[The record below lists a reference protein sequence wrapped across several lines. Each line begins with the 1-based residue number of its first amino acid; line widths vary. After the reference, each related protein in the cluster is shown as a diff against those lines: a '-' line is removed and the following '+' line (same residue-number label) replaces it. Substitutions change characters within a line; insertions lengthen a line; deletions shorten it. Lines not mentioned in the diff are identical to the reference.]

1 MDDSDSGGLMST
13 EEEQSGESSGSTGHL
28 HMEKKISKLKMKLK
42 GFQQVVEERDTLRQD
57 VQNLEGQIEELIKEK
72 EQLNAEHAQELV
84 VLSTSFSEHLNQA
97 PVSQDSNDPSCS
109 KLKAEFEKEIQKL
122 RTTIEDKN
130 YHIGNLQKKLL
141 EAQLE
146 LENELDK
153 HEAEVESLRAR
164 LGNGE
169 LDFEKLVEERLDE
182 VRSQYETELEE
193 LRARIDKNE
202 ESTGAECS
210 DDSSSGESRRK
221 YVKENADLK
230 TKLQNRDSDVENL
243 LEEER
248 TKYRVEIMAV
258 KDRLTHQHQ
267 VEIDDIISQLEKSN
281 AEVEELKEKLRQ
293 EKLKEDTSNKGYN
306 TASSNSGVHNGEV
319 ENGGADREEGSMNV
333 KSVIVLSHDGQSDTA
348 GMEALRAEL
357 HAHYQQQIEQ
367 VAKRLSEEYQGELDE
382 SLSKMEEEWEQ
393 QLERQKNEN
402 EEKIASLQRQLKSQY
417 QNDLDQVTAD
427 MEDQIQALR
436 DSHAQEVAELLGKL
450 RELSEERRRS
460 VIQQDTTEQQVV
472 IIKEEYRSKVETL
485 EQELRIEKD
494 KVVEYQRQMDTV
506 EAQVQAFKAEK
517 QQELK
522 MIEEEMRRQC
532 KALVEK
538 KANELKE
545 RYQSELNEKLNKTE
559 QHWRKLYEEDIGK
572 TRSELEESNK
582 TLKDKYERQV
592 SDIMVQMDE
601 VQQRSREV
609 LMQEKMQFEAQQ
621 KEQFERQLS
630 EVKEA
635 LEPYKDKC
643 FELEK
648 ENQSLSE
655 KYERD
660 LSELKSKMN
669 EVEGR
674 YKEDKGIEEQYLTT
688 LKGELELYKNKLQE
702 LQEGKK
708 SLMENYEAQLA
719 NLKKKYD
726 EMEEG
731 EIKTL
736 HEEVN
741 VYIKKAASLEEEK
754 RALLEKYETEMND
767 LKTAIG
773 TLTGELETK
782 KAEAEN
788 LESEKNKLS
797 STILELTQGLE
808 SANSAYAEL
817 EQKKEGIDNKLI
829 KELRGKI
836 SDLEKDLEDSRHNC
850 FELQEAKRA
859 SDNKQSEEL
868 ESLRS
873 KLEEESNVNQGREK
887 QLLSLS
893 YEKERLEEDVK
904 KIQNEFDQLQTKHLD
919 LECASRKARDEH
931 ALEIFTLQTEW
942 SETRESLGKEK
953 QNLEERLQELE
964 QELKTSAE
972 SFERLE
978 EAKKISDEQHATDVE
993 GLMSELNIL
1002 RNLSAEVEQLR
1013 KLEKEKE
1020 NYELEVS
1027 KLKEEIDSLTVKI
1040 RELEAVNSSS
1050 SQEIAALQKEVEMV
1064 RGAHFEEERQRYEQE
1079 LATLR
1084 TLTEE
1089 QRITINELEDEG
1101 QNKFG
1106 VLLSQHEKEL
1116 ESLKEELEEQ
1126 IAKKREQLSKESSA
1140 KRQKLKDEYEGKLRV
1155 LYEELVAEK
1164 TRIKDLMK
1172 LNDDLSRKLSSSQ
1185 EESNVLTEEIERL
1198 KEIEEHLTGVEEKL
1212 TEENAAKLEQIVAEY
1227 EEKVR
1232 SLEEKIS
1239 NLEITEEENNKTDNE
1254 SEKERE
1260 QSLEEYREKVESL
1273 EVELTTIK
1281 QEASR
1286 LQEELKKV
1294 EEKSELDINKLVET
1308 YEEKLK
1314 TSDEEVRHLSARL
1327 DESEKERQ
1335 QSVQSMEGEKEALKQ
1350 QLDNATDEKEKL
1362 QTMVKNLD
1370 AAKQAVVHMYDEKI
1384 EVLVNELEEASERA
1398 SSAEEN
1404 LKGSGQKFAAQ
1415 VEKLENEVTELRDEN
1430 KRLVE
1435 DRDSSFHSLERT
1447 LNTEVE
1453 SKEALQQR
1461 VADLLEQL
1469 SSERVKLEGKLEEA
1483 YSDRQRLV
1491 DAFEEKKKVLQDEL
1505 VSMKNESA
1513 TIKQT
1518 LEETKEEVNNHAT
1531 KLQEL
1536 DSIVLE
1542 KNNTITA
1549 HEETIK
1555 EVSSELDVEKDKAS
1569 RLEKEMRALMQN
1581 QSSEYVHNL
1590 ERIRSELK
1598 QEYEETTEQLKK
1610 NYENIFAKME
1620 DEHRISREEIEAEVE
1635 SLKGMV
1641 ENLEQLNQL
1650 KDEEHEVQMTEQA
1663 SKHEAQLEV
1672 LETSFEKKKLD
1683 LEMKVD
1689 TTNKELDLIKTERH
1703 SLVEKHKVDLT
1714 QLETKLLKQSQ
1725 TQLKHAAQE
1734 VDEVKKEKE
1743 QLKEEYEKEIETL
1756 KDQLI
1761 FESAFQADLQ
1771 TQHDKELLSQKESLE
1786 SEHKKQIEHINQT
1799 LQEQIA
1805 QLETTRSENEN
1816 QIGELKFRLE
1826 ESQIEL
1832 GMLKETVTSQHE
1844 AELKILQAQ
1853 LQDKIQECENLKEQM
1868 SVEVVQLSSRVEELS
1883 AAENKPFQES
1893 DDTESIK
1900 LGYEVM
1906 LASLRVENTELND
1919 QVQSLKEEMRRTV
1932 NAHQQEMDFTK
1943 SELERQFRQRE
1954 DLINKKHS
1962 EEFSKLMEKLEDLV
1976 QEQNASKSRTE
1987 EHMQDIGTLRAEF
2000 DHKFQRLLR
2009 EKQDEMDEH
2018 RRSLEQ
2024 QYKSKLL
2031 ESEELIKKKDRE
2043 IKELQRDIKTLL
2055 DRIDACKGE
2064 ALSHQKGLNKATE
2077 ELSKVRRENS
2087 ELYRKLREHI
2097 EKSRGT
2103 SFGAG
2108 QKTIEQL
2115 QLENERLKRE
2125 NENLKNLMK
2134 RSPFVANGVG
2144 ESETFSEGSHVLQ
2157 LIKLME
2163 QLMKEKNTLELK
2175 LRQEILDLK
2184 TKFGVLGDTSR
2195 TSIHQT
2201 SVMSVSLSPEKH
2213 FSRDGLVEMLQ
2224 ELRENKVKQEEDI
2237 KSHAQETENMIS
2249 EIKRMMD
2256 SAEFTDR
2263 RLQEMLRSQLDHLEQ
2278 QRRVLVQR
2286 LWQLREKH
2294 KAVEEKLSRQLAGIS
2309 SPQNSSNSDSA
2320 RSKCYESIIEENLRR
2335 EKELLALKRQQVEDL
2350 NARITREK
2358 IALERHSKEKQILD
2372 KEMKEKDKL
2381 ESELSSQRRDLE
2393 RKWIGRLKEREIQ
2406 LKREKEILDETK
2418 RRDDVDNILLRD
2430 PSSRPTDRKAF
2441 GDSRQNLLF
2450 PLTSEASLQ
2459 QTLKRE
2465 RDKTVERAYA
2475 PESYGRSTNTAIND
2489 SATLKQHSDYS
2500 LRGGKPTSDRT
2511 VTSESR
2517 GLWRQKKSKR
2527 SSTKKKEQT
2536 GANRSEVHVPR
2547 LDLSSDSDVDLGM
2560 ANDSNSWDIDLDD
2573 DSDLELYSTQSIDGL
2588 ENLEEDWE
2596 RRLEEELKQISA
2608 TGALPPGNDFTDA
2621 QKRTFQQR
2629 HSGGGPH
2636 MEEFKKS
2643 TLTTLDKAPSSQ
2655 YVSSVDYDA
2664 SWLRKLSYEYTHPRA
2679 NHPRTSTA
2687 NGTGER
2693 SEPFNLA
2700 DISRI
2705 RSEIASLPDA
2715 PPRHVI
2721 RGQEI
2726 LKTRAQDNMARGSGT
2741 AQYIAETLFPLHRNP
2756 SKESG
2761 IDSPSSAR
2769 SEPVISGAAVASA
2782 RRRLLRNERVS
2793 GVYLLNV
2800 DEYVDRHMVRS
2811 SEEVA
2816 KIRDLSPSEKRFD
2829 L

>member
-1 MDDSDSGGLMST
+1 MRDEVQTL
-13 EEEQSGESSGSTGHL
+13 ES
-28 HMEKKISKLKMKLK
+28 
-42 GFQQVVEERDTLRQD
+42 
-57 VQNLEGQIEELIKEK
+57 QIEELIKEK

-97 PVSQDSNDPSCS
+97 PASQDSSDPSCS
-109 KLKAEFEKEIQKL
+109 KLKAEYEKEIQKL

-164 LGNGE
+164 SANGE

-202 ESTGAECS
+202 ESTGAEYS
-210 DDSSSGESRRK
+210 DDSGSGESRRK
-221 YVKENADLK
+221 HIEENVELK

-293 EKLKEDTSNKGYN
+293 EKVKESTSNEGHN
-306 TASSNSGVHNGEV
+306 SASLNSGVHNGEV
-319 ENGGADREEGSMNV
+319 ENGSADREEGSMNV

-402 EEKIASLQRQLKSQY
+402 EEKIATLQRQLKSQY

-436 DSHAQEVAELLGKL
+436 DSHSQEVAELLGKL

-472 IIKEEYRSKVETL
+472 IIKEECRSKIETL

-494 KVVEYQRQMDTV
+494 KVVDYQRQMDTV

-559 QHWRKLYEEDIGK
+559 HHWRKLYEEDIGK
-572 TRSELEESNK
+572 TRSELEESNR

-609 LMQEKMQFEAQQ
+609 LMQEKMQFEAEQ

-643 FELEK
+643 LELEK

-660 LSELKSKMN
+660 LTELKSKMN

-688 LKGELELYKNKLQE
+688 LKDELELYKNKLQE

-736 HEEVN
+736 QEEVN

-754 RALLEKYETEMND
+754 RALFEKYETEMND
-767 LKTAIG
+767 LKTTIG
-773 TLTGELETK
+773 TLTGELESR
-782 KAEAEN
+782 KADAEN

-797 STILELTQGLE
+797 STILELTHDLE
-808 SANSAYAEL
+808 SAKNAYAEL
-817 EQKKEGIDNKLI
+817 EQTKQGTDDRLI
-829 KELRGKI
+829 EELQGKI
-836 SDLEKDLEDSRHNC
+836 LDLEKDIENSRHSC

-859 SDNKQSEEL
+859 SDNKHGEEM

-873 KLEEESNVNQGREK
+873 KLEAEGNAAQSREE
-887 QLLSLS
+887 QLLSLTH
-893 YEKERLEEDVK
+893 EKEKLEEAVK
-904 KIQNEFDQLQTKHLD
+904 KMQNEFDQLQTKHLD

-942 SETRESLGKEK
+942 SESRESLNKEK
-953 QNLEERLQELE
+953 KSLEERLQQLE
-964 QELKTSAE
+964 QELKASGE

-978 EAKKISDEQHATDVE
+978 EAKKICDEQHATDVE

-1002 RNLSAEVEQLR
+1002 RNLNAEVEQLR

-1040 RELEAVNSSS
+1040 KELEAVNSSS
-1050 SQEIAALQKEVEMV
+1050 SQEIAALQKEVELV
-1064 RGAHFEEERQRYEQE
+1064 RGANFEEERQRYEEE
-1079 LATLR
+1079 LVTLR
-1084 TLTEE
+1084 TLAEE
-1089 QRITINELEDEG
+1089 QSVTIQELEDEG
-1101 QNKFG
+1101 HNKFG

-1164 TRIKDLMK
+1164 TRIKDLMR

-1198 KEIEEHLTGVEEKL
+1198 KEIEETLSGVEEKL
-1212 TEENAAKLEQIVAEY
+1212 TKENAAKLEQVVAEY

-1239 NLEITEEENNKTDNE
+1239 NLEMRQEEKNKTDGEN
-1254 SEKERE
+1254 EKERE
-1260 QSLEEYREKVESL
+1260 QSLQEYREKVESL
-1273 EVELTTIK
+1273 ETELTAMK
-1281 QEASR
+1281 QEATR
-1286 LQEELKKV
+1286 MEEELKKV
-1294 EEKSELDINKLVET
+1294 EEKSELDVKKLVET
-1308 YEEKLK
+1308 YEEKMK
-1314 TSDEEVRHLSARL
+1314 KSDEEVQHLSARL
-1327 DESEKERQ
+1327 DESEKEHQ
-1335 QSVQSMEGEKEALKQ
+1335 QSIQSMENEREALKQ
-1350 QLDNATDEKEKL
+1350 QLDNASDEKEKL
-1362 QTMVKNLD
+1362 QTMVKDLD
-1370 AAKQAVVHMYDEKI
+1370 TAKQRVVHMYDEKI
-1384 EVLVNELEEASERA
+1384 EVLVNDLEEASERA
-1398 SSAEEN
+1398 SNAEEN

-1435 DRDSSFHSLERT
+1435 DRDSSFHHLERT

-1453 SKEALQQR
+1453 SKEALQER

-1469 SSERVKLEGKLEEA
+1469 SNERVKLEGKLEEA
-1483 YSDRQRLV
+1483 YTDRQRLV
-1491 DAFEEKKKVLQDEL
+1491 DAFEEKKKLLEDEL
-1505 VSMKNESA
+1505 LSVKSENVAMQ
-1513 TIKQT
+1513 QT
-1518 LEETKEEVNNHAT
+1518 LEETKEVVLNHVT

-1536 DSIVLE
+1536 DNIVLE
-1542 KNNTITA
+1542 KDSTITA

-1555 EVSSELDVEKDKAS
+1555 EVSSELDVEKSKAS

-1590 ERIRSELK
+1590 ERIRTELK
-1598 QEYEETTEQLKK
+1598 QEYEETTGQLKK

-1650 KDEEHEVQMTEQA
+1650 KDEEHEMQMTEQA
-1663 SKHEAQLEV
+1663 SKHETQLDV
-1672 LETSFEKKKLD
+1672 LETSFEKKKRD
-1683 LEMKVD
+1683 LEMTVN
-1689 TTNKELDLIKTERH
+1689 TTNKELDLLKTERNT
-1703 SLVEKHKVDLT
+1703 LVEKHKVDLT
-1714 QLETKLLKQSQ
+1714 ELESKLLEQNQ
-1725 TQLKHAAQE
+1725 TQLEHAAQE
-1734 VDEVKKEKE
+1734 VVEVKKEKE
-1743 QLKEEYEKEIETL
+1743 LLKEEYEKEIETL

-1771 TQHDKELLSQKESLE
+1771 TQHDKALLSQKESLE
-1786 SEHKKQIEHINQT
+1786 SEHKKQIEHINRT

-1805 QLETTRSENEN
+1805 QLETTRSESET

-1832 GMLKETVTSQHE
+1832 DMLKENFTSQHE
-1844 AELKILQAQ
+1844 AELKSLHAR

-1883 AAENKPFQES
+1883 AVKEPFQES
-1893 DDTESIK
+1893 DDTENIK

-1906 LASLRVENTELND
+1906 LASLRVENTELHE
-1919 QVQSLKEEMRRTV
+1919 QVQSLKEEMERTV

-1976 QEQNASKSRTE
+1976 REQNASKSRTE
-1987 EHMQDIGTLRAEF
+1987 EHMQDIGALRAEF

-2018 RRSLEQ
+2018 KKLLGQ

-2125 NENLKNLMK
+2125 NENLKKLMN
-2134 RSPFVANGVG
+2134 RSPIVANGVG
-2144 ESETFSEGSHVLQ
+2144 ESEKFSEGSHVLQ

-2195 TSIHQT
+2195 TSINQT

-2278 QRRVLVQR
+2278 QRKVLVQR

-2309 SPQNSSNSDSA
+2309 GSQNSSNSDSA

-2335 EKELLALKRQQVEDL
+2335 EKELLVLKRQQVEDL

-2358 IALERHSKEKQILD
+2358 IALEMHSKEKQILE

-2393 RKWIGRLKEREIQ
+2393 RKWIGRLKEKEIQ
-2406 LKREKEILDETK
+2406 LKREEEILDETK
-2418 RRDDVDNILLRD
+2418 RRDDVNNILLRE
-2430 PSSRPTDRKAF
+2430 PSPTPTDRKAF
-2441 GDSRQNLLF
+2441 GDSRQNMLL
-2450 PLTSEASLQ
+2450 PLRSEENVQAA
-2459 QTLKRE
+2459 LKRE
-2465 RDKTVERAYA
+2465 RSKTVERAYA
-2475 PESYGRSTNTAIND
+2475 PESYARSTNSAIND
-2489 SATLKQHSDYS
+2489 STTFKLHGDYS
-2500 LRGGKPTSDRT
+2500 SRSGKPTSDRT
-2511 VTSESR
+2511 ATSESR

-2536 GANRSEVHVPR
+2536 GTKGLEVHVPR
-2547 LDLSSDSDVDLGM
+2547 LDLSSDSDVDLGI
-2560 ANDSNSWDIDLDD
+2560 ANDSNSWEIDLDD
-2573 DSDLELYSTQSIDGL
+2573 DDSDFELYSTQSMDGL

-2596 RRLEEELKQISA
+2596 RRLEEELQQIST
-2608 TGALPPGNDFTDA
+2608 TGALLPGSDFTDV
-2621 QKRTFQQR
+2621 QRRNFQRR
-2629 HSGGGPH
+2629 HSGGGPRL
-2636 MEEFKKS
+2636 EDLKKS

-2655 YVSSVDYDA
+2655 YRADVDFDA

-2705 RSEIASLPDA
+2705 TSEIASLPNDA
-2715 PPRHVI
+2715 PSPHVI
-2721 RGQEI
+2721 REHEV
-2726 LKTRAQDNMARGSGT
+2726 LKQRPRGDNMARGPGT
-2741 AQYIAETLFPLHRNP
+2741 SQYIAESLFPLHRNP

>member
-1 MDDSDSGGLMST
+1 M
-13 EEEQSGESSGSTGHL
+13 
-28 HMEKKISKLKMKLK
+28 
-42 GFQQVVEERDTLRQD
+42 
-57 VQNLEGQIEELIKEK
+57 
-72 EQLNAEHAQELV
+72 
-84 VLSTSFSEHLNQA
+84 LSTSFSEHLNQA

-130 YHIGNLQKKLL
+130 HHIGNLQKKLL

-153 HEAEVESLRAR
+153 HEAEVESLRAH

-169 LDFEKLVEERLDE
+169 LDFEKLIEERLNE
-182 VRSQYETELEE
+182 VRSQYEKELEE
-193 LRARIDKNE
+193 LRARIDNNE
-202 ESTGAECS
+202 ESTGAEYS

-221 YVKENADLK
+221 YLKEKADLK
-230 TKLQNRDSDVENL
+230 TKLQNRDSDMENL

-267 VEIDDIISQLEKSN
+267 VEMDDIISQLEKSN

-293 EKLKEDTSNKGYN
+293 EKVKEDTGNKGHN
-306 TASSNSGVHNGEV
+306 SANSGVHNGEV
-319 ENGGADREEGSMNV
+319 ENGTDQEGSRNV
-333 KSVIVLSHDGQSDTA
+333 KSVIVLSHDGESDTS

-357 HAHYQQQIEQ
+357 HVHYQQQIEQ

-382 SLSKMEEEWEQ
+382 SLGKMEEEWEQ
-393 QLERQKNEN
+393 QLERQKNEY

-436 DSHAQEVAELLGKL
+436 DSHSQEVAELLGKL

-472 IIKEEYRSKVETL
+472 IIKEECRSKIESL

-538 KANELKE
+538 KSNELKE
-545 RYQSELNEKLNKTE
+545 RYQSELNEKLNKNE

-621 KEQFERQLS
+621 KEQFEKQLS

-643 FELEK
+643 LELEK

-726 EMEEG
+726 EMEDG

-736 HEEVN
+736 QEEVN

-754 RALLEKYETEMND
+754 RALLEKYETEVND
-767 LKTAIG
+767 LKTTIG
-773 TLTGELETK
+773 TLTGELESR
-782 KAEAEN
+782 KAEVEN
-788 LESEKNKLS
+788 LEGEKNKLS
-797 STILELTQGLE
+797 STILERIQDLE
-808 SANSAYAEL
+808 SAKNAYAEL
-817 EQKKEGIDNKLI
+817 EQKKQGIDNKLI
-829 KELRGKI
+829 EELQGKI
-836 SDLEKDLEDSRHNC
+836 SDLEKDLEDARRNC

-859 SDNKQSEEL
+859 SDNKYSEEM

-873 KLEEESNVNQGREK
+873 KLESERNAAQSREE
-887 QLLSLS
+887 QLLSLAH
-893 YEKERLEEDVK
+893 EKERLEEDVNK
-904 KIQNEFDQLQTKHLD
+904 MQNEFDQLQTKHLD

-931 ALEIFTLQTEW
+931 ALEIYTLQTEW
-942 SETRESLGKEK
+942 SESRERLVKEK
-953 QNLEERLQELE
+953 QSLEERLKQLE
-964 QELKTSAE
+964 QEIMASRE

-1002 RNLSAEVEQLR
+1002 RNLNAEVEQLR
-1013 KLEKEKE
+1013 KLEKQKE

-1064 RGAHFEEERQRYEQE
+1064 RGAHFEEERQRHEEE

-1089 QRITINELEDEG
+1089 QRIMIQELEDEG

-1155 LYEELVAEK
+1155 VYEELVAEK

-1172 LNDDLSRKLSSSQ
+1172 LNDDLSKKLSSSQ

-1198 KEIEEHLTGVEEKL
+1198 KEIEEKLTGVEEKL
-1212 TEENAAKLEQIVAEY
+1212 TKENAAKLEQVVAEY

-1232 SLEEKIS
+1232 SLEETIS
-1239 NLEITEEENNKTDNE
+1239 NLEIKEEEKNKTDGEN
-1254 SEKERE
+1254 EKERE
-1260 QSLEEYREKVESL
+1260 QSLQEYREKVESL
-1273 EVELTTIK
+1273 EIELTTIK
-1281 QEASR
+1281 QEATR

-1294 EEKSELDINKLVET
+1294 EEKNELDINKLVET

-1314 TSDEEVRHLSARL
+1314 KSDEEVQHLSSRL
-1327 DESEKERQ
+1327 DESEKEHQ
-1335 QSVQSMEGEKEALKQ
+1335 QNVQSMESEKEALKQ
-1350 QLDNATDEKEKL
+1350 QLDNASDDNEKL

-1404 LKGSGQKFAAQ
+1404 LKESGQKFAAQ
-1415 VEKLENEVTELRDEN
+1415 QEKLENDVTELRDEN

-1435 DRDSSFHSLERT
+1435 DHDSSLHSLERM

-1483 YSDRQRLV
+1483 YTDRQRLV
-1491 DAFEEKKKVLQDEL
+1491 DAFEEKKKVLEDEL
-1505 VSMKNESA
+1505 LSVQNESA
-1513 TIKQT
+1513 TMKQT
-1518 LEETKEEVNNHAT
+1518 LEETKEVLNNHET

-1542 KNNTITA
+1542 KNSTITA

-1555 EVSSELDVEKDKAS
+1555 EVSSELDIEKGKAS
-1569 RLEKEMRALMQN
+1569 TLEKEMRALMEN
-1581 QSSEYVHNL
+1581 QSLEYVHNL

-1650 KDEEHEVQMTEQA
+1650 KDEEHEVLMSEQA
-1663 SKHEAQLEV
+1663 CKHEAQLEV
-1672 LETSFEKKKLD
+1672 LETSFQKKKLD

-1689 TTNKELDLIKTERH
+1689 TTSKELDEVKTERH

-1714 QLETKLLKQSQ
+1714 ELESKLLEQHQ
-1725 TQLKHAAQE
+1725 TQLKNVAQE
-1734 VDEVKKEKE
+1734 AEVVKQEKE

-1786 SEHKKQIEHINQT
+1786 NEHKKQIELINQT
-1799 LQEQIA
+1799 LQEQIV
-1805 QLETTRSENEN
+1805 QLETTRSENETE
-1816 QIGELKFRLE
+1816 IGELKFKLE

-1832 GMLKETVTSQHE
+1832 DMLKENFTSQQE
-1844 AELKILQAQ
+1844 AELKSLQAQ

-1868 SVEVVQLSSRVEELS
+1868 GVEVVQLSSRVEELS
-1883 AAENKPFQES
+1883 AEREPFQEGE
-1893 DDTESIK
+1893 DTESIK

-1919 QVQSLKEEMRRTV
+1919 QVQSLKEEMGRTV

-1943 SELERQFRQRE
+1943 SELERIFRQRE

-1976 QEQNASKSRTE
+1976 REQNASKTRTE

-2018 RRSLEQ
+2018 KRSLEQ
-2024 QYKSKLL
+2024 QYQSKLL

-2064 ALSHQKGLNKATE
+2064 ALSHQKGLNKATG

-2087 ELYRKLREHI
+2087 ELYRKLREQI

-2103 SFGAG
+2103 SFSAG

-2125 NENLKNLMK
+2125 NENLKNLMN

-2195 TSIHQT
+2195 TSIHNT

-2278 QRRVLVQR
+2278 QRKVLVQR
-2286 LWQLREKH
+2286 LWRLREKH
-2294 KAVEEKLSRQLAGIS
+2294 KAVEEKLSRQLAGIN

-2358 IALERHSKEKQILD
+2358 IALERHSKEKQILE

-2393 RKWIGRLKEREIQ
+2393 RKWIGRLKEKEIQ

-2418 RRDDVDNILLRD
+2418 RRDDVDNILLRE
-2430 PSSRPTDRKAF
+2430 PSPRQTDRKAF
-2441 GDSRQNLLF
+2441 GDSRKNLLF
-2450 PLTSEASLQ
+2450 PLTSEANVQ
-2459 QTLKRE
+2459 EALKRE
-2465 RDKTVERAYA
+2465 REKPVEKAYA
-2475 PESYGRSTNTAIND
+2475 PGSYGRSTNSAIKD
-2489 SATLKQHSDYS
+2489 SATFKQPSDYS
-2500 LRGGKPTSDRT
+2500 SRSGKQTSDRPA
-2511 VTSESR
+2511 TSESR
-2517 GLWRQKKSKR
+2517 ELWRQKKSKR
-2527 SSTKKKEQT
+2527 SSTKKKEQAGT
-2536 GANRSEVHVPR
+2536 NRLDVHVPR
-2547 LDLSSDSDVDLGM
+2547 LDLSSDSDVDLGI
-2560 ANDSNSWDIDLDD
+2560 ANDSNSWEIDLDD
-2573 DSDLELYSTQSIDGL
+2573 DDSDFELYSTQSIDGL

-2608 TGALPPGNDFTDA
+2608 SGALLQGNDFTGA
-2621 QKRTFQQR
+2621 QKRNFQQR

-2636 MEEFKKS
+2636 MEEIKKS
-2643 TLTTLDKAPSSQ
+2643 KLTTLDKAPSSQ
-2655 YVSSVDYDA
+2655 YRSNVDYDA
-2664 SWLRKLSYEYTHPRA
+2664 SWLRKLSYEYTNPHV

-2693 SEPFNLA
+2693 SESFNLA
-2700 DISRI
+2700 DISRVT
-2705 RSEIASLPDA
+2705 SEIASLPKDA
-2715 PPRHVI
+2715 SSRHII
-2721 RGQEI
+2721 RDQEI
-2726 LKTRAQDNMARGSGT
+2726 LKKRVQDNMAGGSGT
-2741 AQYIAETLFPLHRNP
+2741 SRYVADSLFPLHRNP

-2782 RRRLLRNERVS
+2782 RRRSLRNERVS

>member
-1 MDDSDSGGLMST
+1 M
-13 EEEQSGESSGSTGHL
+13 
-28 HMEKKISKLKMKLK
+28 
-42 GFQQVVEERDTLRQD
+42 
-57 VQNLEGQIEELIKEK
+57 IKEK
-72 EQLNAEHAQELV
+72 EQLNTEHAQELV

-97 PVSQDSNDPSCS
+97 SVSQDTEDASFL
-109 KLKAEFEKEIQKL
+109 KQKAEYEKEIQKL

-146 LENELDK
+146 LEKELDK
-153 HEAEVESLRAR
+153 HEEETENLRAR

-169 LDFEKLVEERLDE
+169 TDFEKLIEERIDE
-182 VRSQYETELEE
+182 VRSQYEKELEE
-193 LRARIDKNE
+193 LRARIENNE
-202 ESTGAECS
+202 ESTGGEYS
-210 DDSSSGESRRK
+210 DESSGGESRQK
-221 YVKENADLK
+221 YLKENAELK
-230 TKLQNRDSDVENL
+230 TKLQNRDSDIENL

-267 VEIDDIISQLEKSN
+267 VELDDMISQLEKSN
-281 AEVEELKEKLRQ
+281 AEVEELTEKLRQ
-293 EKLKEDTSNKGYN
+293 EKLKAATSSIDHNG
-306 TASSNSGVHNGEV
+306 ASVNSRVQNGEV
-319 ENGGADREEGSMNV
+319 ENGVDQVDSSANV
-333 KSVIVLSHDGQSDTA
+333 KSVIVLRHDGESDTS
-348 GMEALRAEL
+348 GMEALRTEL

-367 VAKRLSEEYQGELDE
+367 VAKKLSQEYQGELDE
-382 SLSKMEEEWEQ
+382 SLAKMEEEWEQ
-393 QLERQKNEN
+393 QQERQRIEY
-402 EEKIASLQRQLKSQY
+402 EEKIATLQRQLKSQY
-417 QNDLDQVTAD
+417 QNDLEQVTAD

-436 DSHAQEVAELLGKL
+436 DSHAQELAELVGKL

-472 IIKEEYRSKVETL
+472 IIKEESRYKIENL
-485 EQELRIEKD
+485 EQQLRAEKD

-538 KANELKE
+538 KSNELKE
-545 RYQSELNEKLNKTE
+545 RYQSELNEKLNKVE

-621 KEQFERQLS
+621 KEQFEKQLS
-630 EVKEA
+630 EVKEE
-635 LEPYKDKC
+635 LQPYKDKC
-643 FELEK
+643 LELEK
-648 ENQSLSE
+648 ENESLSE

-660 LSELKSKMN
+660 LSELRSKMN

-674 YKEDKGIEEQYLTT
+674 YKEDKGIDEQHLMT
-688 LKGELELYKNKLQE
+688 LKDELELYKNKLQE

-726 EMEEG
+726 EMEDG

-736 HEEVN
+736 QEEVN
-741 VYIKKAASLEEEK
+741 VYTKKAATLEEEK
-754 RALLEKYETEMND
+754 RALLEKYEVETNS
-767 LKTAIG
+767 LKTSIS
-773 TLTGELETK
+773 TLTAELESR
-782 KAEAEN
+782 KAVIENIEAE
-788 LESEKNKLS
+788 KDKLS
-797 STILELTQGLE
+797 STLAELTQDLE
-808 SANSAYAEL
+808 SARNAYSEL
-817 EQKKEGIDNKLI
+817 EQKKQGLDNRVI
-829 KELRGKI
+829 EELEEKI
-836 SDLEKDLEDSRHNC
+836 ADLEKDLEDSRHNC

-859 SDNKQSEEL
+859 SDNKYNEEM
-868 ESLRS
+868 ECLRS
-873 KLEEESNVNQGREK
+873 KLDAESNVAQNRDE
-887 QLLSLS
+887 QLLSLKK
-893 YEKERLEEDVK
+893 EKEKLEEEVN
-904 KIQNEFDQLQTKHLD
+904 KIGNELDQLQIKYLD
-919 LECASRKARDEH
+919 LECSSRKVRDEH
-931 ALEIFTLQTEW
+931 AQEVSTLQQEL
-942 SETRESLGKEK
+942 SESRELLCKAK
-953 QNLEERLQELE
+953 QSLEERLKQLE
-964 QELKTSAE
+964 QELKASQDN
-972 SFERLE
+972 FERLE

-1020 NYELEVS
+1020 NYELSKNEVS
-1027 KLKEEIDSLTVKI
+1027 KLKTEKDSLAARV
-1040 RELEAVNSSS
+1040 RELEEVNLSSS
-1050 SQEIAALQKEVEMV
+1050 REIAALQKELEDAC
-1064 RGAHFEEERQRYEQE
+1064 GAQDTSSDFEEEIRRYQAEVE
-1079 LATLR
+1079 ALK

-1089 QRITINELEDEG
+1089 QKVIIQELEDEG

-1140 KRQKLKDEYEGKLRV
+1140 KRQKLKDEYEGKLRL
-1155 LYEELVAEK
+1155 LYEELVTEK

-1185 EESNVLTEEIERL
+1185 EESNVLTEEIDRL
-1198 KEIEEHLTGVEEKL
+1198 KDIEEKFSGIEEELAK
-1212 TEENAAKLEQIVAEY
+1212 EHAAKLEKVVVEY

-1239 NLEITEEENNKTDNE
+1239 SLENMQKAEDKTDGENA
-1254 SEKERE
+1254 KERE
-1260 QSLEEYREKVESL
+1260 QSLQEYKEKVVSL
-1273 EVELTTIK
+1273 EIELGTSK
-1281 QEASR
+1281 EEVAR
-1286 LQEELKKV
+1286 LQEELKKL
-1294 EEKSELDINKLVET
+1294 EEKSEVDINQLVVT

-1314 TSDEEVRHLSARL
+1314 KSDEEVQQLFARFE
-1327 DESEKERQ
+1327 ESEKEHQ
-1335 QSVQSMEGEKEALKQ
+1335 QSILSKETEKEALKQ
-1350 QLDNATDEKEKL
+1350 QLDNASGENEKL

-1384 EVLVNELEEASERA
+1384 EGLVSELEEATERA

-1404 LKGSGQKFAAQ
+1404 LKESVEKFAAKR
-1415 VEKLENEVTELRDEN
+1415 EKLENEIAELRGEN

-1435 DRDSSFHSLERT
+1435 EHDSSLHSLERT
-1447 LNTEVE
+1447 LSTEAE

-1469 SSERVKLEGKLEEA
+1469 SSEKVNLEGKLEEA
-1483 YSDRQRLV
+1483 YSDRRRLV
-1491 DAFEEKKKVLQDEL
+1491 EAFEEKKKLLQDEL
-1505 VSMKNESA
+1505 LSERHERA
-1513 TIKQT
+1513 TLKQN
-1518 LEETKEEVNNHAT
+1518 LEETEEELNNHVT
-1531 KLQEL
+1531 KVQEL
-1536 DSIVLE
+1536 DSIVVE
-1542 KNNTITA
+1542 KGNTIIA
-1549 HEETIK
+1549 QEETIK
-1555 EVSSELDVEKDKAS
+1555 EVSSELDLEKGKAS
-1569 RLEKEMRALMQN
+1569 RLEKEIQALMEN

-1590 ERIRSELK
+1590 ERIRNDLK
-1598 QEYEETTEQLKK
+1598 QEYEETTQQLKK

-1650 KDEEHEVQMTEQA
+1650 KDEEHEALMTEQA
-1663 SKHEAQLEV
+1663 SKHETQLEV
-1672 LETSFEKKKLD
+1672 LGTSFEKKKVD

-1689 TTNKELDLIKTERH
+1689 TANKKLDEVTTEKH
-1703 SLVEKHKVDLT
+1703 SLVEKHKIDLT
-1714 QLETKLLKQSQ
+1714 ELESKLTEQHQTELKN
-1725 TQLKHAAQE
+1725 AAEKVEVVKQE
-1734 VDEVKKEKE
+1734 KAN
-1743 QLKEEYEKEIETL
+1743 LKEEYEKELETL
-1756 KDQLI
+1756 KEQLI

-1771 TQHDKELLSQKESLE
+1771 TQHDKELQSQKESLE
-1786 SEHKKQIEHINQT
+1786 SEHKKQIELINQT
-1799 LQEQIA
+1799 LQEQIQ
-1805 QLETTRSENEN
+1805 QLETTKSEKETE
-1816 QIGELKFRLE
+1816 IGELKFKLE
-1826 ESQIEL
+1826 ESHIEL
-1832 GMLKETVTSQHE
+1832 GALKEDLTSQHE
-1844 AELKILQAQ
+1844 AELKNLKAQ
-1853 LQDKIQECENLKEQM
+1853 LQDKIQECENLKEGM
-1868 SVEVVQLSSRVEELS
+1868 GVEVVQLSSRVEELS
-1883 AAENKPFQES
+1883 AATEPFQIGEE
-1893 DDTESIK
+1893 TESVK

-1906 LASLRVENTELND
+1906 LASLRVENNELND
-1919 QVQSLKEEMRRTV
+1919 QVQSLKEEMVRASK
-1932 NAHQQEMDFTK
+1932 AHQQEIDFTRN
-1943 SELERQFRQRE
+1943 ELERQFKQRE
-1954 DLINKKHS
+1954 ERINKKHA
-1962 EEFSKLMEKLEDLV
+1962 EEFGKLMEKLEDLV
-1976 QEQNASKSRTE
+1976 QQQNASKTRTE
-1987 EHMQDIGTLRAEF
+1987 EHMQDIGTLRDEF

-2009 EKQDEMDEH
+2009 EKQEEVEEH
-2018 RRSLEQ
+2018 KRSLEQ
-2024 QYKSKLL
+2024 QYQSKLL
-2031 ESEELIKKKDRE
+2031 ESEELMKKKDLE
-2043 IKELQRDIKTLL
+2043 IKNLQRDIQTLL

-2077 ELSKVRRENS
+2077 ELSKLRRENS
-2087 ELYRKLREHI
+2087 ELYRKLREQI
-2097 EKSRGT
+2097 EKSRGP
-2103 SFGAG
+2103 SYGAS

-2115 QLENERLKRE
+2115 QMENERLKRE
-2125 NENLKNLMK
+2125 NENLKNLTN

-2144 ESETFSEGSHVLQ
+2144 ESDTFSEGSHVLQ

-2195 TSIHQT
+2195 TSIKST

-2224 ELRENKVKQEEDI
+2224 ELRDNKVKQEEDI

-2249 EIKRMMD
+2249 EIKKLID
-2256 SAEFTDR
+2256 SAEFTDH

-2294 KAVEEKLSRQLAGIS
+2294 KAVEEKLSRQLAGTS

-2358 IALERHSKEKQILD
+2358 LALERHSKEKQILE
-2372 KEMKEKDKL
+2372 KELKEKDKL
-2381 ESELSSQRRDLE
+2381 ESELSTQRRDLE
-2393 RKWIGRLKEREIQ
+2393 RKWIGRLREKEVQ
-2406 LKREKEILDETK
+2406 LKREKEILEESR
-2418 RRDDVDNILLRD
+2418 RRDDVDNILLRE
-2430 PSSRPTDRKAF
+2430 SSPRPTDRNAI
-2441 GDSRQNLLF
+2441 GDARPNLRF
-2450 PLTSEASLQ
+2450 PLTS
-2459 QTLKRE
+2459 QTKALEDPKRE
-2465 RDKTVERAYA
+2465 MDKPADIKAYL
-2475 PESYGRSTNTAIND
+2475 PGSYGRPYDSGIKDSTAF
-2489 SATLKQHSDYS
+2489 KRRSDYPS
-2500 LRGGKPTSDRT
+2500 RVGRQTGDRAA
-2511 VTSESR
+2511 TSESR
-2517 GLWRQKKSKR
+2517 ELGRHKKSKR
-2527 SSTKKKEQT
+2527 LFSKKKDQT
-2536 GANRSEVHVPR
+2536 GSHRLEVHVPR
-2547 LDLSSDSDVDLGM
+2547 LDLSSDSDVDLGI
-2560 ANDSNSWDIDLDD
+2560 AEGSNSWEIDLEDD
-2573 DSDLELYSTQSIDGL
+2573 DSDLELYSTHSIEDL
-2588 ENLEEDWE
+2588 ENFDEDWE
-2596 RRLEEELKQISA
+2596 RRLEEELNQISA
-2608 TGALPPGNDFTDA
+2608 SVAVLPGNDSTDA
-2621 QKRTFQQR
+2621 QKRNYQQQKDV
-2629 HSGGGPH
+2629 GGLYN
-2636 MEEFKKS
+2636 EDIKKS
-2643 TLTTLDKAPSSQ
+2643 KLTALNQAPSSQ
-2655 YVSSVDYDA
+2655 YGSKVDFDT

-2687 NGTGER
+2687 NGTSER
-2693 SEPFNLA
+2693 TEPFDFA

-2705 RSEIASLPDA
+2705 KSEIASLPKDA
-2715 PPRHVI
+2715 PSRNI
-2721 RGQEI
+2721 LRQQEI
-2726 LKTRAQDNMARGSGT
+2726 NLKQRVKDNAAIGSRSS
-2741 AQYIAETLFPLHRNP
+2741 QYVVDSLFPLHRNP

-2769 SEPVISGAAVASA
+2769 SEPAISAAAVASA
-2782 RRRLLRNERVS
+2782 RRRSLRNERAS

>member
-28 HMEKKISKLKMKLK
+28 RMEKKISKLKMKLK
-42 GFQQVVEERDTLRQD
+42 GFEQAVQERDTLRQE
-57 VQNLEGQIEELIKEK
+57 VQGLECQIEELIKEK

-84 VLSTSFSEHLNQA
+84 VLSSSFSEHLNQA
-97 PVSQDSNDPSCS
+97 SDSQDTDDPSFL

-122 RTTIEDKN
+122 RTTIGDKN

-153 HEAEVESLRAR
+153 HEEETERLRAR
-164 LGNGE
+164 LENGE
-169 LDFEKLVEERLDE
+169 TDFEKLIEERIDE
-182 VRSQYETELEE
+182 VRSQYEKELEE
-193 LRARIDKNE
+193 LRARIENNE
-202 ESTGAECS
+202 ESTGGEGS
-210 DDSSSGESRRK
+210 DESNDGESRRK
-221 YVKENADLK
+221 YIKENADLK
-230 TKLQNRDSDVENL
+230 TKLQSQNGDLENL

-267 VEIDDIISQLEKSN
+267 VELDDMISQLEKSN

-293 EKLKEDTSNKGYN
+293 EKVKEATSSKGDHS
-306 TASSNSGVHNGEV
+306 ASVNSRVQNGEV
-319 ENGGADREEGSMNV
+319 ENGGEQADGSANV
-333 KSVIVLSHDGQSDTA
+333 KSVIVLSQGGEGDTS
-348 GMEALRAEL
+348 GMEALRTEL
-357 HAHYQQQIEQ
+357 NAHYQQQIEQ

-382 SLSKMEEEWEQ
+382 SLGKMEEEWEQ
-393 QLERQKNEN
+393 QLERQRNEY
-402 EEKIASLQRQLKSQY
+402 EEKIAALQRQLKSQY

-436 DSHAQEVAELLGKL
+436 DSHSQEVAELLGKL

-472 IIKEEYRSKVETL
+472 IIKEESRSKIENL
-485 EQELRIEKD
+485 EQQLRVEKD
-494 KVVEYQRQMDTV
+494 KVVEYQRQMDAV

-538 KANELKE
+538 KSNELKE

-609 LMQEKMQFEAQQ
+609 LMQEKMQFEAEQ
-621 KEQFERQLS
+621 KEQFEKQLS
-630 EVKEA
+630 EVKEE
-635 LEPYKDKC
+635 LQPYKDKC
-643 FELEK
+643 LELEK

-726 EMEEG
+726 EMEDG

-736 HEEVN
+736 QEEVN

-754 RALLEKYETEMND
+754 RALLEKYETELNG
-767 LKTAIG
+767 LKTTIG
-773 TLTGELETK
+773 TLTAEVESR
-782 KAEAEN
+782 KADMEN
-788 LESEKNKLS
+788 LEAEKDKLS
-797 STILELTQGLE
+797 STISELTQDLE
-808 SANSAYAEL
+808 SARNAYSEL
-817 EQKKEGIDNKLI
+817 EQKKQGVDNKLI
-829 KELRGKI
+829 EELEGKI
-836 SDLEKDLEDSRHNC
+836 AELEKDLEDSRHNC
-850 FELQEAKRA
+850 HELQEAKRA
-859 SDNKQSEEL
+859 SDNKHSEEM
-868 ESLRS
+868 ECLRS
-873 KLEEESNVNQGREK
+873 KLEAGSNEAQSRDE
-887 QLLSLS
+887 QLLSLTK
-893 YEKERLEEDVK
+893 EKERLQEEVN
-904 KIQNEFDQLQTKHLD
+904 KIQNELK
-919 LECASRKARDEH
+919 ASE
-931 ALEIFTLQTEW
+931 
-942 SETRESLGKEK
+942 EK
-953 QNLEERLQELE
+953 
-964 QELKTSAE
+964 
-972 SFERLE
+972 FERLE
-978 EAKKISDEQHATDVE
+978 EAKKISDEQHETDVE
-993 GLMSELNIL
+993 SLMSELNIL

-1013 KLEKEKE
+1013 KLEKQKE

-1027 KLKEEIDSLTVKI
+1027 KLKEEMDSLTAKI
-1040 RELEAVNSSS
+1040 RELEEVNSSS
-1050 SQEIAALQKEVEMV
+1050 SQEIAALQKEVEMA
-1064 RGAHFEEERQRYEQE
+1064 RGAQDINSVDFEEERRRYQAEVE
-1079 LATLR
+1079 SLR
-1084 TLTEE
+1084 ALTEE
-1089 QRITINELEDEG
+1089 QKITIQELEDEG

-1140 KRQKLKDEYEGKLRV
+1140 KRQKLKDEYEGKLRL

-1185 EESNVLTEEIERL
+1185 EESNVLTEEIDRL
-1198 KEIEEHLTGVEEKL
+1198 KDIEEAFTGMEEQMAK
-1212 TEENAAKLEQIVAEY
+1212 EHAAKLEQVVAEY

-1239 NLEITEEENNKTDNE
+1239 NLEIGQEAKDKTDGEN
-1254 SEKERE
+1254 EKERE
-1260 QSLEEYREKVESL
+1260 QSLQEYKEKVESL
-1273 EVELTTIK
+1273 EIELATTK
-1281 QEASR
+1281 QEAVR
-1286 LQEELKKV
+1286 LQEELEKL
-1294 EEKSELDINKLVET
+1294 EEKSEVDITKLVAT

-1314 TSDEEVRHLSARL
+1314 KSDEEVQDLSTRL
-1327 DESEKERQ
+1327 EEREKEHQ
-1335 QSVQSMEGEKEALKQ
+1335 QSVLSIGTEKEALKQ
-1350 QLDNATDEKEKL
+1350 QLGNASGENEKL

-1384 EVLVNELEEASERA
+1384 EVLVSELEEASERA
-1398 SSAEEN
+1398 SSAEEH
-1404 LKGSGQKFAAQ
+1404 LKESGQKFAAKQ
-1415 VEKLENEVTELRDEN
+1415 EKLEKEVTELRDEN

-1435 DRDSSFHSLERT
+1435 EHDSSIHSLERT
-1447 LNTEVE
+1447 LSTEVE

-1469 SSERVKLEGKLEEA
+1469 SSERVNLEGKLDEVYA
-1483 YSDRQRLV
+1483 DRQRLV
-1491 DAFEEKKKVLQDEL
+1491 DAFEEKKKVLEDEL
-1505 VSMKNESA
+1505 LSEKNERA
-1513 TIKQT
+1513 TAEQT
-1518 LEETKEEVNNHAT
+1518 LEETKQVLNNHVT

-1536 DSIVLE
+1536 DSAVLE
-1542 KNNTITA
+1542 KESTITA

-1555 EVSSELDVEKDKAS
+1555 EVSGELGLEKDKAS
-1569 RLEKEMRALMQN
+1569 RLEKEIRALMEN

-1590 ERIRSELK
+1590 ERIRNDLK

-1610 NYENIFAKME
+1610 NYENIFTKME
-1620 DEHRISREEIEAEVE
+1620 EEHRISREEIEAEVE

-1650 KDEEHEVQMTEQA
+1650 KDEEHEVLMTEQA

-1672 LETSFEKKKLD
+1672 LETSFEKKKVD
-1683 LEMKVD
+1683 LETKVD
-1689 TTNKELDLIKTERH
+1689 TANKALEEVKTERH
-1703 SLVEKHKVDLT
+1703 SLVEKHKIDLT
-1714 QLETKLLKQSQ
+1714 ELESKLLEQHQ
-1725 TQLKHAAQE
+1725 TQLKNATE
-1734 VDEVKKEKE
+1734 EVKIVKQEKE
-1743 QLKEEYEKEIETL
+1743 ELKEEYEKEIETL

-1771 TQHDKELLSQKESLE
+1771 NQHDKEIRSQKESLE
-1786 SEHKKQIEHINQT
+1786 SEHKKQIELINQT
-1799 LQEQIA
+1799 LQEQIQ
-1805 QLETTRSENEN
+1805 QLETTRSENETE
-1816 QIGELKFRLE
+1816 IGELKFKLE

-1832 GMLKETVTSQHE
+1832 DMFKENFTSQHD
-1844 AELKILQAQ
+1844 AELKNLQAQ

-1868 SVEVVQLSSRVEELS
+1868 GVEVVQLSSRVEELS
-1883 AAENKPFQES
+1883 AATEPFQKGEE
-1893 DDTESIK
+1893 TESVK

-1906 LASLRVENTELND
+1906 LASLRVENNELND
-1919 QVQSLKEEMRRTV
+1919 QVQSLKEEMGRTV

-1943 SELERQFRQRE
+1943 NELERQFKQRE
-1954 DLINKKHS
+1954 DRINKKHS
-1962 EEFSKLMEKLEDLV
+1962 EEFGKLMEKLEDLV
-1976 QEQNASKSRTE
+1976 QQQNASKTRTE
-1987 EHMQDIGTLRAEF
+1987 EHMQDIGSLRAEF

-2009 EKQDEMDEH
+2009 EKQDEMEQH
-2018 RRSLEQ
+2018 KRSLEQ
-2024 QYKSKLL
+2024 QYQAKLL
-2031 ESEELIKKKDRE
+2031 ESEELIKKKDLE
-2043 IKELQRDIKTLL
+2043 IKDLQRDIKTLL

-2077 ELSKVRRENS
+2077 ELSKLRRENS
-2087 ELYRKLREHI
+2087 ELYRKLREQI

-2115 QLENERLKRE
+2115 QMENERLKRE
-2125 NENLKNLMK
+2125 NENLKNLMN
-2134 RSPFVANGVG
+2134 RSPFMANGVG

-2195 TSIHQT
+2195 TSINNT

-2224 ELRENKVKQEEDI
+2224 ELRENKLKQEEDI

-2249 EIKRMMD
+2249 EIKKMLD
-2256 SAEFTDR
+2256 SAEFTDH

-2358 IALERHSKEKQILD
+2358 LALERHSKEKQTLE
-2372 KEMKEKDKL
+2372 KELKEKDKL
-2381 ESELSSQRRDLE
+2381 ESELSTQRRDLE
-2393 RKWIGRLKEREIQ
+2393 RKWIGRLKEKEIQ
-2406 LKREKEILDETK
+2406 LMREKEILDESK
-2418 RRDDVDNILLRD
+2418 RRDEVDNILLRG
-2430 PSSRPTDRKAF
+2430 PSPRPTDRNAF
-2441 GDSRQNLLF
+2441 GDARPNLKF
-2450 PLTSEASLQ
+2450 PITS
-2459 QTLKRE
+2459 QTKTQEEPFKRE
-2465 RDKTVERAYA
+2465 IDKPVDNRAYL
-2475 PESYGRSTNTAIND
+2475 PGSYGRPTNSGIKDSTTFQ
-2489 SATLKQHSDYS
+2489 QHSDYS
-2500 LRGGKPTSDRT
+2500 LRGGKQTSDRT
-2511 VTSESR
+2511 ATSETR
-2517 GLWRQKKSKR
+2517 ELWRHKKSKR
-2527 SSTKKKEQT
+2527 SPSKKKDQSGT
-2536 GANRSEVHVPR
+2536 NRVEVHVPR
-2547 LDLSSDSDVDLGM
+2547 LDLSSDSDVDLGI
-2560 ANDSNSWDIDLDD
+2560 ANNSNSWEIDLDDD
-2573 DSDLELYSTQSIDGL
+2573 DSDLELYSTQSMEGL
-2588 ENLEEDWE
+2588 DNFEEDWG
-2596 RRLEEELKQISA
+2596 RRLEEELKQISVS
-2608 TGALPPGNDFTDA
+2608 GAVLLGSDSTDV
-2621 QKRTFQQR
+2621 QKRHFQQQQ
-2629 HSGGGPH
+2629 SAGGFYNEGI
-2636 MEEFKKS
+2636 KKS
-2643 TLTTLDKAPSSQ
+2643 KLITLDQAPSSP
-2655 YVSSVDYDA
+2655 YSSKVDFDT

-2687 NGTGER
+2687 NGKRER
-2693 SEPFNLA
+2693 TEPFDLA

-2705 RSEIASLPDA
+2705 TSEIASLPKDA
-2715 PPRHVI
+2715 PSRHI
-2721 RGQEI
+2721 LRDQEMN
-2726 LKTRAQDNMARGSGT
+2726 LKQRDQDNTVRGSRT
-2741 AQYIAETLFPLHRNP
+2741 SQYVVDSLFPLHRNP

-2769 SEPVISGAAVASA
+2769 SEPAISGTAAASA
-2782 RRRLLRNERVS
+2782 RRRSLRNERIS

>member
-1 MDDSDSGGLMST
+1 M
-13 EEEQSGESSGSTGHL
+13 
-28 HMEKKISKLKMKLK
+28 
-42 GFQQVVEERDTLRQD
+42 RQD
-57 VQNLEGQIEELIKEK
+57 VQGLESQIEELIKEK

-84 VLSTSFSEHLNQA
+84 VLSSSFSEHLTQA
-97 PVSQDSNDPSCS
+97 SGSQDTDDPSFL

-153 HEAEVESLRAR
+153 HEEETERLRAR
-164 LGNGE
+164 LENGE
-169 LDFEKLVEERLDE
+169 TDFEKLIEERIDE
-182 VRSQYETELEE
+182 VRSQYEKELEE
-193 LRARIDKNE
+193 LRARIENNE
-202 ESTGAECS
+202 ESTGGEGS
-210 DDSSSGESRRK
+210 DESNSGESRRK
-221 YVKENADLK
+221 YLKENAELK
-230 TKLQNRDSDVENL
+230 TKLQNRDSDIENL
-243 LEEER
+243 LEDER

-267 VEIDDIISQLEKSN
+267 VELDDMISQLEKSN
-281 AEVEELKEKLRQ
+281 AEVEELKEKMRQ
-293 EKLKEDTSNKGYN
+293 EKLKEATSSKGYDS
-306 TASSNSGVHNGEV
+306 ASVNSKVHNGEV
-319 ENGGADREEGSMNV
+319 ENGAEQADGSANV
-333 KSVIVLSHDGQSDTA
+333 KSVIVLSQGGESDTS
-348 GMEALRAEL
+348 GMEALRTEL

-382 SLSKMEEEWEQ
+382 SLGKMEEEWEQ
-393 QLERQKNEN
+393 QLERQRNEY
-402 EEKIASLQRQLKSQY
+402 EEKIAALQRQLKSQY

-436 DSHAQEVAELLGKL
+436 DSHSQEVAELLGKL

-472 IIKEEYRSKVETL
+472 IIKEESRSKIESL
-485 EQELRIEKD
+485 EQQLRVEKD
-494 KVVEYQRQMDTV
+494 KVVEYQRQMDAV

-538 KANELKE
+538 KSNELKE

-621 KEQFERQLS
+621 KEQFEKQLS
-630 EVKEA
+630 EVKEE
-635 LEPYKDKC
+635 LQPYKDKC
-643 FELEK
+643 LELEK
-648 ENQSLSE
+648 ENQTLSE

-708 SLMENYEAQLA
+708 SLMENYEAQLS

-726 EMEEG
+726 EMEDG

-736 HEEVN
+736 QEEVN

-754 RALLEKYETEMND
+754 RELLEKYEAEVND
-767 LKTAIG
+767 LKTTIG
-773 TLTGELETK
+773 TL
-782 KAEAEN
+782 KAEEESRKADMEN
-788 LESEKNKLS
+788 LEVEKDKLS
-797 STILELTQGLE
+797 STISELTQDLE
-808 SANSAYAEL
+808 SARNAYSEV
-817 EQKKEGIDNKLI
+817 EQKKQGIDKKLI
-829 KELRGKI
+829 EELEGKI
-836 SDLEKDLEDSRHNC
+836 ADLEKDLEDSRHNC
-850 FELQEAKRA
+850 HELQEAKRA
-859 SDNKQSEEL
+859 SDNKHSEEM
-868 ESLRS
+868 ECLRS
-873 KLEEESNVNQGREK
+873 KLEAGSNEAQSRDE
-887 QLLSLS
+887 QLLRLTK
-893 YEKERLEEDVK
+893 EKERLEEEVN
-904 KIQNEFDQLQTKHLD
+904 KIRNELDQLQTKHLD
-919 LECASRKARDEH
+919 LECASRKAKDEH
-931 ALEIFTLQTEW
+931 TQGISTLKREL
-942 SETRESLGKEK
+942 SESQELHGKEK
-953 QNLEERLQELE
+953 QSLEERLKQLE
-964 QELKTSAE
+964 QEIMASEEK
-972 SFERLE
+972 FERLE

-993 GLMSELNIL
+993 SLMSELNIL

-1027 KLKEEIDSLTVKI
+1027 TLKEEMDSLTAKI
-1040 RELEAVNSSS
+1040 RELEEVNSSC
-1050 SQEIAALQKEVEMV
+1050 SQEIAALQKEVEMA
-1064 RGAHFEEERQRYEQE
+1064 RGAQDTNSVDFEEERQRYQAEVE
-1079 LATLR
+1079 ALR
-1084 TLTEE
+1084 ALTEE
-1089 QRITINELEDEG
+1089 QKITIQELEDEG

-1126 IAKKREQLSKESSA
+1126 IAKKREQLSRESSA
-1140 KRQKLKDEYEGKLRV
+1140 KRQKLKDEYEGKLRL

-1185 EESNVLTEEIERL
+1185 EESNVLTEEIDRL
-1198 KEIEEHLTGVEEKL
+1198 KDIEETLIGMNEQIAKEH
-1212 TEENAAKLEQIVAEY
+1212 AAKLEQVVTEY

-1239 NLEITEEENNKTDNE
+1239 NLEISQLAKDKTDGEN
-1254 SEKERE
+1254 EKERE
-1260 QSLEEYREKVESL
+1260 QSLQEYKEKVESL
-1273 EVELTTIK
+1273 EIELATTK
-1281 QEASR
+1281 QEAVR
-1286 LQEELKKV
+1286 LQEELKKL
-1294 EEKSELDINKLVET
+1294 EEKSKVDINKLVAT

-1314 TSDEEVRHLSARL
+1314 KSDEEVQHLFARL
-1327 DESEKERQ
+1327 KESEKEHQ
-1335 QSVQSMEGEKEALKQ
+1335 QSVLSIESEKEALKQ
-1350 QLDNATDEKEKL
+1350 QLDSASGENEKL
-1362 QTMVKNLD
+1362 QTMVRNLD

-1384 EVLVNELEEASERA
+1384 EVLVSELEEASERA
-1398 SSAEEN
+1398 SSAEEH
-1404 LKGSGQKFAAQ
+1404 LKESGQKFAAKQ
-1415 VEKLENEVTELRDEN
+1415 EKLENEVTELRDEN

-1435 DRDSSFHSLERT
+1435 EHDSSIHSLERT
-1447 LNTEVE
+1447 LSTEVE

-1469 SSERVKLEGKLEEA
+1469 SSEKVNLEGKLDEVYA
-1483 YSDRQRLV
+1483 DRQRLV
-1491 DAFEEKKKVLQDEL
+1491 DAFEEKKKVLEDEL
-1505 VSMKNESA
+1505 LSEKTERA
-1513 TIKQT
+1513 TAEQT
-1518 LEETKEEVNNHAT
+1518 LEETKEVLNNHVT

-1536 DSIVLE
+1536 DSSVLE
-1542 KNNTITA
+1542 KESTITA

-1555 EVSSELDVEKDKAS
+1555 EVNSELGLQKDKAS
-1569 RLEKEMRALMQN
+1569 RLEKEMRALMEN

-1590 ERIRSELK
+1590 ERIRSDLK

-1620 DEHRISREEIEAEVE
+1620 EEHRISREEIEAEVE

-1650 KDEEHEVQMTEQA
+1650 KDEEHEVLMTEQA

-1672 LETSFEKKKLD
+1672 LETSFEKKKVD

-1689 TTNKELDLIKTERH
+1689 TANKELEEVKTERH
-1703 SLVEKHKVDLT
+1703 SLVEKHKIDLT
-1714 QLETKLLKQSQ
+1714 ELESKLLEQHQ
-1725 TQLKHAAQE
+1725 TQLKNAAE
-1734 VDEVKKEKE
+1734 EVKVVKEEKE
-1743 QLKEEYEKEIETL
+1743 ELKEEYEKEIETL

-1771 TQHDKELLSQKESLE
+1771 SQHDKEIQSQKESLE
-1786 SEHKKQIEHINQT
+1786 SEHKKQIELINQT
-1799 LQEQIA
+1799 LQEQIQ
-1805 QLETTRSENEN
+1805 QLETTRSENETE
-1816 QIGELKFRLE
+1816 IGELKFKLE

-1832 GMLKETVTSQHE
+1832 DSFKENFTSQHE
-1844 AELKILQAQ
+1844 AELKNLQAR

-1868 SVEVVQLSSRVEELS
+1868 GVEVVQLSSRVEELS
-1883 AAENKPFQES
+1883 AATEPFQKGEE
-1893 DDTESIK
+1893 TESVK

-1906 LASLRVENTELND
+1906 LASLRVENNELND
-1919 QVQSLKEEMRRTV
+1919 QVQSLKEEMGRTI
-1932 NAHQQEMDFTK
+1932 NAHQQEMDFTR
-1943 SELERQFRQRE
+1943 SELERQFKQRE
-1954 DLINKKHS
+1954 DRINKKHS
-1962 EEFSKLMEKLEDLV
+1962 EEFGKLMEKLEDLV
-1976 QEQNASKSRTE
+1976 QQQNASKTRTE

-2000 DHKFQRLLR
+2000 DLKFQRLLR
-2009 EKQDEMDEH
+2009 EKQDEIEEH
-2018 RRSLEQ
+2018 KRSLEQ
-2024 QYKSKLL
+2024 QYKAKLL
-2031 ESEELIKKKDRE
+2031 ESEELIKKKDLE
-2043 IKELQRDIKTLL
+2043 MKDLQRDIKTLL

-2077 ELSKVRRENS
+2077 ELSKLRRENS
-2087 ELYRKLREHI
+2087 ELYRKLREQI

-2115 QLENERLKRE
+2115 QMENERLKRE
-2125 NENLKNLMK
+2125 NENLKNLMN

-2195 TSIHQT
+2195 TSINNT

-2224 ELRENKVKQEEDI
+2224 ELRENKLKQEEDI
-2237 KSHAQETENMIS
+2237 KSHAQETENMIN
-2249 EIKRMMD
+2249 EIKKMMD
-2256 SAEFTDR
+2256 SAEFTDH

-2309 SPQNSSNSDSA
+2309 SPQNSSNSDTA

-2358 IALERHSKEKQILD
+2358 LALERHSKEKQTLE
-2372 KEMKEKDKL
+2372 KELQEKDKL
-2381 ESELSSQRRDLE
+2381 ESELSTQRRDLE
-2393 RKWIGRLKEREIQ
+2393 RKWIGRLKEKEIE
-2406 LKREKEILDETK
+2406 LKKEKEILDETK
-2418 RRDDVDNILLRD
+2418 RRDEVDNILLRG
-2430 PSSRPTDRKAF
+2430 PSPRPTDRNAF
-2441 GDSRQNLLF
+2441 GDARPNLRF
-2450 PLTSEASLQ
+2450 PLTS
-2459 QTLKRE
+2459 QTKVQEEPLKRE
-2465 RDKTVERAYA
+2465 IDKPVDKAYL
-2475 PESYGRSTNTAIND
+2475 PGSYGRSTNSGIKD
-2489 SATLKQHSDYS
+2489 STTFKQYSDYS
-2500 LRGGKPTSDRT
+2500 SRGGKQTSDRT
-2511 VTSESR
+2511 ATSETR
-2517 GLWRQKKSKR
+2517 ELWRHKKSKR
-2527 SSTKKKEQT
+2527 SPSKKKDQSGT
-2536 GANRSEVHVPR
+2536 NRLEVHVPR
-2547 LDLSSDSDVDLGM
+2547 LDLSSDSDVDLGI
-2560 ANDSNSWDIDLDD
+2560 ANDSNSWEIDLDDD
-2573 DSDLELYSTQSIDGL
+2573 DSDLELYSTQSMEGL
-2588 ENLEEDWE
+2588 ENFEEDWE

-2608 TGALPPGNDFTDA
+2608 SGAVLLGNDSKDV
-2621 QKRTFQQR
+2621 QKRHYQQR
-2629 HSGGGPH
+2629 RNVG
-2636 MEEFKKS
+2636 ELYNEDIKKS
-2643 TLTTLDKAPSSQ
+2643 RLTTLDQAPSSP
-2655 YVSSVDYDA
+2655 YSSKVDFDT

-2687 NGTGER
+2687 NGKRER
-2693 SEPFNLA
+2693 TEPFDLA

-2705 RSEIASLPDA
+2705 TSEIASLPKDA
-2715 PPRHVI
+2715 PSRHI
-2721 RGQEI
+2721 LREQEMN
-2726 LKTRAQDNMARGSGT
+2726 LKQRDQDNTARGSRT
-2741 AQYIAETLFPLHRNP
+2741 SQYVVDSLFPLHRNP

-2769 SEPVISGAAVASA
+2769 SEPVISGSAAASA
-2782 RRRLLRNERVS
+2782 RRRSLRNERVS

>member
-1 MDDSDSGGLMST
+1 MIL
-13 EEEQSGESSGSTGHL
+13 
-28 HMEKKISKLKMKLK
+28 
-42 GFQQVVEERDTLRQD
+42 QVVEERDTLRQD

-84 VLSTSFSEHLNQA
+84 VLSTSFSEHLNQT

-141 EAQLE
+141 ESQLE

-169 LDFEKLVEERLDE
+169 VDFEKLVEERLDE
-182 VRSQYETELEE
+182 VRNQYETELEE

-202 ESTGAECS
+202 ESTGAEHS

-221 YVKENADLK
+221 YIKENEDLK
-230 TKLQNRDSDVENL
+230 TKLQNRDSDIENL

-281 AEVEELKEKLRQ
+281 AEVEELQEKLRQ
-293 EKLKEDTSNKGYN
+293 EKVKENASNEGH
-306 TASSNSGVHNGEV
+306 NSTDVHNGEV
-319 ENGGADREEGSMNV
+319 ENGGDDREEGSMNV

-393 QLERQKNEN
+393 QLERQKNES

-472 IIKEEYRSKVETL
+472 IIKEECRSKVETL

-522 MIEEEMRRQC
+522 MIEEEMRKQC

-572 TRSELEESNK
+572 TRSELEESHK

-609 LMQEKMQFEAQQ
+609 LMQEKMQFEAEQ
-621 KEQFERQLS
+621 KEQFEKQLS

-643 FELEK
+643 LELEK

-660 LSELKSKMN
+660 LTELKSKMN

-719 NLKKKYD
+719 NLKEKYD

-736 HEEVN
+736 QEEVN

-754 RALLEKYETEMND
+754 RALLEKYETETND
-767 LKTAIG
+767 LKATIG
-773 TLTGELETK
+773 TLTGELESR

-797 STILELTQGLE
+797 STILELTQDLE
-808 SANSAYAEL
+808 SAKSAYAEL

-829 KELRGKI
+829 EELHGKI
-836 SDLEKDLEDSRHNC
+836 SDLEKDLQDSLHNC
-850 FELQEAKRA
+850 FELQEAKKA
-859 SDNKQSEEL
+859 SDNKQSEEM
-868 ESLRS
+868 ESVRS
-873 KLEEESNVNQGREK
+873 KLEEEINANQRREE
-887 QLLSLS
+887 QLLSLTH
-893 YEKERLEEDVK
+893 EKERLEEDVK
-904 KIQNEFDQLQTKHLD
+904 KIQNAFDELQTKHLD

-942 SETRESLGKEK
+942 SESRESLGKEK

-964 QELKTSAE
+964 KELKTSAE

-993 GLMSELNIL
+993 GLMSELNVL
-1002 RNLSAEVEQLR
+1002 RNLNAEVEQLR

-1027 KLKEEIDSLTVKI
+1027 KLKEEIDSLTVEI
-1040 RELEAVNSSS
+1040 MELKAVNSSS

-1064 RGAHFEEERQRYEQE
+1064 RGAHFEEERQRYEEE

-1084 TLTEE
+1084 TLADE
-1089 QRITINELEDEG
+1089 QRMTINELEDEG
-1101 QNKFG
+1101 QHKFG

-1198 KEIEEHLTGVEEKL
+1198 KEIEEHLTGVEERL
-1212 TEENAAKLEQIVAEY
+1212 TKENATKLEQIVAEY

-1232 SLEEKIS
+1232 SLEEKMF
-1239 NLEITEEENNKTDNE
+1239 NLEIREEEKDKTDGE

-1260 QSLEEYREKVESL
+1260 QSLQEYREKVESL

-1294 EEKSELDINKLVET
+1294 EDKSELDISKLVET

-1314 TSDEEVRHLSARL
+1314 KSDEEVQHLSARL
-1327 DESEKERQ
+1327 DESEREHQ

-1350 QLDNATDEKEKL
+1350 QLDNASNEKEKL
-1362 QTMVKNLD
+1362 QIMVKNLD

-1404 LKGSGQKFAAQ
+1404 LKGSGKKFAAQ

-1435 DRDSSFHSLERT
+1435 DRDASFHSLERT
-1447 LNTEVE
+1447 LHTEVE
-1453 SKEALQQR
+1453 SKEALQER

-1469 SSERVKLEGKLEEA
+1469 GSERVKLEGKLEEA

-1491 DAFEEKKKVLQDEL
+1491 DAFEEKKKVLEDEL
-1505 VSMKNESA
+1505 LCVRSESA
-1513 TIKQT
+1513 TMKQT
-1518 LEETKEEVNNHAT
+1518 LAEAQEEVNNHVT

-1542 KNNTITA
+1542 KNNTITT

-1555 EVSSELDVEKDKAS
+1555 EVSSERDVEKGKAS
-1569 RLEKEMRALMQN
+1569 RLEIEMRTLMQN

-1610 NYENIFAKME
+1610 NYENLFAKME

-1650 KDEEHEVQMTEQA
+1650 KDEEHEALMTEQA
-1663 SKHEAQLEV
+1663 SKHEEQIEV

-1683 LEMKVD
+1683 LQMKVD
-1689 TTNKELDLIKTERH
+1689 TTNKELDLAKTERH
-1703 SLVEKHKVDLT
+1703 TLVEKHKVDLT
-1714 QLETKLLKQSQ
+1714 QLETKLLEQSQ
-1725 TQLKHAAQE
+1725 TQLQHAAQKVE
-1734 VDEVKKEKE
+1734 EVKIEKE

-1771 TQHDKELLSQKESLE
+1771 TQHDKELLSQKESLV

-1832 GMLKETVTSQHE
+1832 GMLKETFTSQHE
-1844 AELKILQAQ
+1844 AELKSLQAQ
-1853 LQDKIQECENLKEQM
+1853 LQDKIQECENLKVQM
-1868 SVEVVQLSSRVEELS
+1868 NVEVVQLSSRVEEL
-1883 AAENKPFQES
+1883 AAEKEPFQQS
-1893 DDTESIK
+1893 DDSESIK

-1906 LASLRVENTELND
+1906 LASLRVENTELSD
-1919 QVQSLKEEMRRTV
+1919 QVQSLKEEMKCTV
-1932 NAHQQEMDFTK
+1932 SAHQQEMDFTK

-1976 QEQNASKSRTE
+1976 REQNASKSRTE

-2018 RRSLEQ
+2018 KRSLEQ

-2043 IKELQRDIKTLL
+2043 IKVLQRDIKTLL
-2055 DRIDACKGE
+2055 ERIDACKGE
-2064 ALSHQKGLNKATE
+2064 AVSHQKGLNKATE

-2108 QKTIEQL
+2108 QKTIEQS

-2134 RSPFVANGVG
+2134 RSPIVANGIG

-2195 TSIHQT
+2195 TSINQT

-2294 KAVEEKLSRQLAGIS
+2294 RAVEEKLSRQLAGIS
-2309 SPQNSSNSDSA
+2309 SAQNSSNSDSA
-2320 RSKCYESIIEENLRR
+2320 RSKCYETIIEENLRR

-2358 IALERHSKEKQILD
+2358 IALERHSKEKQNLE

-2393 RKWIGRLKEREIQ
+2393 RKWIGRLKEKEIQ

-2430 PSSRPTDRKAF
+2430 PSPTPTDRKAF
-2441 GDSRQNLLF
+2441 GDLRQNLLF
-2450 PLTSEASLQ
+2450 PLTSEANAQEAS
-2459 QTLKRE
+2459 KRQ
-2465 RDKTVERAYA
+2465 RDKTVERVYA
-2475 PESYGRSTNTAIND
+2475 PESYGRSTNPAIND
-2489 SATLKQHSDYS
+2489 STTVKQYGDYS
-2500 LRGGKPTSDRT
+2500 SRSGKPTTDRT

-2517 GLWRQKKSKR
+2517 GLWRQKKFKR

-2547 LDLSSDSDVDLGM
+2547 LDLSSDSDVDLGI

-2608 TGALPPGNDFTDA
+2608 TGALLPGNDFTDA
-2621 QKRTFQQR
+2621 QKRDFQQR
-2629 HSGGGPH
+2629 HSGGVPH

-2655 YVSSVDYDA
+2655 YGSNVDYDT
-2664 SWLRKLSYEYTHPRA
+2664 SWLRKLSYDYTHPRA

-2705 RSEIASLPDA
+2705 TSEVASLPKDS
-2715 PPRHVI
+2715 PSRHVI
-2721 RGQEI
+2721 REQEI

>member
-1 MDDSDSGGLMST
+1 M
-13 EEEQSGESSGSTGHL
+13 
-28 HMEKKISKLKMKLK
+28 
-42 GFQQVVEERDTLRQD
+42 
-57 VQNLEGQIEELIKEK
+57 
-72 EQLNAEHAQELV
+72 

-169 LDFEKLVEERLDE
+169 PDFEKLVEERLDE

-193 LRARIDKNE
+193 LRARIDKNG
-202 ESTGAECS
+202 ESTGAEYS
-210 DDSSSGESRRK
+210 DDSSSEESRRK
-221 YVKENADLK
+221 YIKENADLK

-293 EKLKEDTSNKGYN
+293 ERMNEDTGNKGHN
-306 TASSNSGVHNGEV
+306 STSSNSGVHNGEV
-319 ENGGADREEGSMNV
+319 ENAGADQEDGSMNV

-427 MEDQIQALR
+427 MEDQIQALK

-485 EQELRIEKD
+485 EQELRTEKD

-522 MIEEEMRRQC
+522 MIEDEMRRQC

-621 KEQFERQLS
+621 KEQFEKQLS

-643 FELEK
+643 LELEK

-660 LSELKSKMN
+660 LTELKSKMN

-674 YKEDKGIEEQYLTT
+674 YKEDKGIGEQYLTT

-719 NLKKKYD
+719 NLKEKYD

-736 HEEVN
+736 QEEVN

-754 RALLEKYETEMND
+754 RTLLEKYETEMNG
-767 LKTAIG
+767 LKTIIG
-773 TLTGELETK
+773 TLTGELESK

-797 STILELTQGLE
+797 STILELTQDLE
-808 SANSAYAEL
+808 SAKSAYAEL
-817 EQKKEGIDNKLI
+817 EQKKKGIDNKLI
-829 KELRGKI
+829 EELQGKI

-850 FELQEAKRA
+850 FELQEAKRV
-859 SDNKQSEEL
+859 SDNNQSEEM

-873 KLEEESNVNQGREK
+873 KLEVESNANQRREE
-887 QLLSLS
+887 QLLSLAN
-893 YEKERLEEDVK
+893 EKERLEEDVK
-904 KIQNEFDQLQTKHLD
+904 KIQNEFDQLQTKHLN
-919 LECASRKARDEH
+919 LECAARKARDEH

-942 SETRESLGKEK
+942 SESRESLGKEK
-953 QNLEERLQELE
+953 QYLEERLQELE
-964 QELKTSAE
+964 RELKTSAE

-1002 RNLSAEVEQLR
+1002 RNLNAEVEQLR

-1040 RELEAVNSSS
+1040 RQLEAVNSSF

-1064 RGAHFEEERQRYEQE
+1064 RGAHFEEERQRYEEE

-1212 TEENAAKLEQIVAEY
+1212 TKENAAKLEQIVAEY

-1239 NLEITEEENNKTDNE
+1239 HLEIREEEKNKTDGE

-1260 QSLEEYREKVESL
+1260 QSLQEYREKVESL

-1281 QEASR
+1281 QESSR

-1314 TSDEEVRHLSARL
+1314 KSEEEVQHLSARL

-1335 QSVQSMEGEKEALKQ
+1335 QSVHSMEGEKEALKK

-1404 LKGSGQKFAAQ
+1404 LKGSGKKFAAQ
-1415 VEKLENEVTELRDEN
+1415 VEKLESEVTELRDEN

-1469 SSERVKLEGKLEEA
+1469 SSERVKLEGKLEES
-1483 YSDRQRLV
+1483 YTDRKRLI
-1491 DAFEEKKKVLQDEL
+1491 DAFEEKKKMLEDEL
-1505 VSMKNESA
+1505 LSVRNESA
-1513 TIKQT
+1513 TMKQT
-1518 LEETKEEVNNHAT
+1518 LEETKEEVNSHVT

-1542 KNNTITA
+1542 KSNTITA

-1555 EVSSELDVEKDKAS
+1555 EVSSELDVEKGKAS

-1598 QEYEETTEQLKK
+1598 QEYEETTAQLKK

-1620 DEHRISREEIEAEVE
+1620 DEHRISREEIDAEVE

-1650 KDEEHEVQMTEQA
+1650 KDEEHEVLMTEQA

-1689 TTNKELDLIKTERH
+1689 TTNKELDLVKTERH

-1714 QLETKLLKQSQ
+1714 RLETRLLEQSQ
-1725 TQLKHAAQE
+1725 TQLNHAAQE
-1734 VDEVKKEKE
+1734 VEEVKKEKE

-1771 TQHDKELLSQKESLE
+1771 SQHDKELLSQKESLE
-1786 SEHKKQIEHINQT
+1786 SEHKKRIEHINQT

-1832 GMLKETVTSQHE
+1832 GMLKETFTSQHE
-1844 AELKILQAQ
+1844 AEIKGLQAQ
-1853 LQDKIQECENLKEQM
+1853 LQDKIEECENLKEQM
-1868 SVEVVQLSSRVEELS
+1868 NVEVVQLSSRVEELS
-1883 AAENKPFQES
+1883 AAENEPFQES

-1919 QVQSLKEEMRRTV
+1919 QLQSLKEEMGRTV

-1943 SELERQFRQRE
+1943 NELERQFRQRE

-1976 QEQNASKSRTE
+1976 REQNASKSRTE

-2018 RRSLEQ
+2018 KRSLEQ
-2024 QYKSKLL
+2024 QYKSKFL

-2055 DRIDACKGE
+2055 DRIDTCKGE

-2134 RSPFVANGVG
+2134 RSPPIVANGVG

-2195 TSIHQT
+2195 TSIKQT

-2294 KAVEEKLSRQLAGIS
+2294 KAVEDKLSRQLAGIS

-2320 RSKCYESIIEENLRR
+2320 RSRCYESIIEENLRR

-2358 IALERHSKEKQILD
+2358 IALERHSKEKQILE

-2393 RKWIGRLKEREIQ
+2393 RKWIGRLKEKEIQ
-2406 LKREKEILDETK
+2406 LKREKEILEETK

-2430 PSSRPTDRKAF
+2430 PSPKPTDRKAF
-2441 GDSRQNLLF
+2441 GDLRQNLLF
-2450 PLTSEASLQ
+2450 PLTSEANVQ
-2459 QTLKRE
+2459 EAFKRE
-2465 RDKTVERAYA
+2465 RDKPAERAYA
-2475 PESYGRSTNTAIND
+2475 PESYGRSTNPTIND
-2489 SATLKQHSDYS
+2489 SVTFKQHGDYS
-2500 LRGGKPTSDRT
+2500 SRSGKPTSDRT
-2511 VTSESR
+2511 ATSESR

-2527 SSTKKKEQT
+2527 SSTKKKEQS
-2536 GANRSEVHVPR
+2536 GANRSDVHVPR
-2547 LDLSSDSDVDLGM
+2547 LDLSSDSDVDLGI
-2560 ANDSNSWDIDLDD
+2560 ANDSNSWDIDLDDD

-2608 TGALPPGNDFTDA
+2608 TGALLPGNDFTDA
-2621 QKRTFQQR
+2621 QKRNFQQR

-2655 YVSSVDYDA
+2655 YGSSVDYDS
-2664 SWLRKLSYEYTHPRA
+2664 SWLRKLSYEYTHPAA

-2705 RSEIASLPDA
+2705 TSEIASLPKDG
-2715 PPRHVI
+2715 PSRHVI
-2721 RGQEI
+2721 REQEI
-2726 LKTRAQDNMARGSGT
+2726 LKRRAQDNMARGSGT
-2741 AQYIAETLFPLHRNP
+2741 SQYIAEALFPLHRNP

>member
-1 MDDSDSGGLMST
+1 M
-13 EEEQSGESSGSTGHL
+13 
-28 HMEKKISKLKMKLK
+28 
-42 GFQQVVEERDTLRQD
+42 
-57 VQNLEGQIEELIKEK
+57 QNLEGQIEELIKEK

-97 PVSQDSNDPSCS
+97 PVSQDSNDSSCS

-141 EAQLE
+141 ESQLE

-153 HEAEVESLRAR
+153 HEAEVETLRAR

-182 VRSQYETELEE
+182 VRNQYETELEE

-202 ESTGAECS
+202 ESTGAENS
-210 DDSSSGESRRK
+210 DDSSSGQSRLK
-221 YVKENADLK
+221 YIKENEDLK
-230 TKLQNRDSDVENL
+230 MKLQNRESDIENL

-248 TKYRVEIMAV
+248 TKYRVEIMTV

-281 AEVEELKEKLRQ
+281 AEVEELQEKLRQ
-293 EKLKEDTSNKGYN
+293 EKVKENTSNKDHNN
-306 TASSNSGVHNGEV
+306 TGVHNGEV
-319 ENGGADREEGSMNV
+319 ENGGEDREEGSMNV

-382 SLSKMEEEWEQ
+382 SLSKMEEDWEQ
-393 QLERQKNEN
+393 QLERQKNES

-485 EQELRIEKD
+485 EQELRTEKD

-522 MIEEEMRRQC
+522 MIEEEMRKQC

-572 TRSELEESNK
+572 TRSELEESHK

-643 FELEK
+643 LELEK

-660 LSELKSKMN
+660 LTELKSKMT

-688 LKGELELYKNKLQE
+688 LKGELQLYKNKLQE

-736 HEEVN
+736 QEEVN
-741 VYIKKAASLEEEK
+741 VYIKKAATLEEEK

-767 LKTAIG
+767 MKTTIG
-773 TLTGELETK
+773 TLTGELESR
-782 KAEAEN
+782 KAETES
-788 LESEKNKLS
+788 LESEKTKLS
-797 STILELTQGLE
+797 STILELTQDLE
-808 SANSAYAEL
+808 SAKSAYAEL

-829 KELRGKI
+829 EELHGKI

-850 FELQEAKRA
+850 FELQEAKKA

-868 ESLRS
+868 ESVRS
-873 KLEEESNVNQGREK
+873 KVEAEINANQRREE
-887 QLLSLS
+887 QLLSLAH
-893 YEKERLEEDVK
+893 EKEKLEENVK
-904 KIQNEFDQLQTKHLD
+904 KIQNEFDELQIKHLD

-942 SETRESLGKEK
+942 SENRESLDKEK
-953 QNLEERLQELE
+953 QNLEKRLQELA

-972 SFERLE
+972 SFEHLE

-1002 RNLSAEVEQLR
+1002 RNLNAEVEQLR

-1020 NYELEVS
+1020 NYELEIS
-1027 KLKEEIDSLTVKI
+1027 KLKEVIDSLKVEI
-1040 RELEAVNSSS
+1040 RELEEVNSSS
-1050 SQEIAALQKEVEMV
+1050 SQEIAALQKEV
-1064 RGAHFEEERQRYEQE
+1064 RGAHFEEERQRYEEE

-1084 TLTEE
+1084 TLADE

-1126 IAKKREQLSKESSA
+1126 IAKKREQLSKESTA

-1164 TRIKDLMK
+1164 TRIKDLMR

-1212 TEENAAKLEQIVAEY
+1212 TKENATKLEQIVAEY

-1239 NLEITEEENNKTDNE
+1239 NLEIREEEKNKTDGEND
-1254 SEKERE
+1254 KERE
-1260 QSLEEYREKVESL
+1260 QSLQEYREKVESL
-1273 EVELTTIK
+1273 EGELTTIK

-1308 YEEKLK
+1308 YEERLK
-1314 TSDEEVRHLSARL
+1314 TSDEEVQHLSARL
-1327 DESEKERQ
+1327 DESEKEHQ
-1335 QSVQSMEGEKEALKQ
+1335 QSVQSMEGEKETLKQ
-1350 QLDNATDEKEKL
+1350 QLDNASDEKDKL
-1362 QTMVKNLD
+1362 QIMVKNLD

-1384 EVLVNELEEASERA
+1384 EGLVNELEEASERA

-1404 LKGSGQKFAAQ
+1404 LKGSGKKFAAQ
-1415 VEKLENEVTELRDEN
+1415 VEELENEVTELRDEN

-1469 SSERVKLEGKLEEA
+1469 SSERVKLESKLEEA
-1483 YSDRQRLV
+1483 YTDRQLLV
-1491 DAFEEKKKVLQDEL
+1491 DAFEEKKKVLEDEL
-1505 VSMKNESA
+1505 LSVRNESA
-1513 TIKQT
+1513 TMKQT
-1518 LEETKEEVNNHAT
+1518 LEETQEEVNNHVT

-1555 EVSSELDVEKDKAS
+1555 EVSSELDVEKGKAC
-1569 RLEKEMRALMQN
+1569 RLEKEMRTLMQN

-1620 DEHRISREEIEAEVE
+1620 DEHRISREEIDAEVE

-1650 KDEEHEVQMTEQA
+1650 KDEEHEALMTEQA

-1683 LEMKVD
+1683 LQMKVD
-1689 TTNKELDLIKTERH
+1689 TTNKELDLVKTERR

-1714 QLETKLLKQSQ
+1714 QLETKLLEQSQ
-1725 TQLKHAAQE
+1725 SQLQHAAE
-1734 VDEVKKEKE
+1734 KVEEVKKEKE
-1743 QLKEEYEKEIETL
+1743 QLKDEYEKEIETL

-1771 TQHDKELLSQKESLE
+1771 TQHDKELLSQKESLM

-1805 QLETTRSENEN
+1805 HLETTRSENEN

-1832 GMLKETVTSQHE
+1832 GMLKETFTSQHE
-1844 AELKILQAQ
+1844 AELKSLQAQ

-1868 SVEVVQLSSRVEELS
+1868 SVEVVQLSSRVEEL
-1883 AAENKPFQES
+1883 AAEKEPFQQR
-1893 DDTESIK
+1893 DDSENIK

-1906 LASLRVENTELND
+1906 LASLRVENTELSD
-1919 QVQSLKEEMRRTV
+1919 QVQSLKEEMERTV
-1932 NAHQQEMDFTK
+1932 SAHQQEMDFTK

-1976 QEQNASKSRTE
+1976 REQNASKSRTE

-2018 RRSLEQ
+2018 KRSLEQ

-2031 ESEELIKKKDRE
+2031 EGEELIRKKDRE
-2043 IKELQRDIKTLL
+2043 IKELKRDIKTLL
-2055 DRIDACKGE
+2055 ERIDACKGE

-2103 SFGAG
+2103 SFAAG
-2108 QKTIEQL
+2108 QKTIEQFR
-2115 QLENERLKRE
+2115 LENERLKRE

-2134 RSPFVANGVG
+2134 RSPIVANGVG
-2144 ESETFSEGSHVLQ
+2144 ESETFSGGSHVLQ

-2195 TSIHQT
+2195 TSINQT
-2201 SVMSVSLSPEKH
+2201 SVMSVSLSPGKH

-2294 KAVEEKLSRQLAGIS
+2294 RAVEEKLSRQLAGIS
-2309 SPQNSSNSDSA
+2309 SAQNSSNSDSA

-2358 IALERHSKEKQILD
+2358 IALERHSKEKQILEE
-2372 KEMKEKDKL
+2372 EMKEKDKL

-2393 RKWIGRLKEREIQ
+2393 RKWIGRMKEKEIQ
-2406 LKREKEILDETK
+2406 LKREKEMLDETK

-2430 PSSRPTDRKAF
+2430 PSATSTDRKAF

-2450 PLTSEASLQ
+2450 PLTSEVNVQEAS
-2459 QTLKRE
+2459 KRQ
-2465 RDKTVERAYA
+2465 RDKPVERTYA
-2475 PESYGRSTNTAIND
+2475 PESYGRSTNPAIND
-2489 SATLKQHSDYS
+2489 SATFKQHGDYS
-2500 LRGGKPTSDRT
+2500 SRSGKPTSDRT
-2511 VTSESR
+2511 ATSESR

-2536 GANRSEVHVPR
+2536 GANRLEVHVPR
-2547 LDLSSDSDVDLGM
+2547 LDLSSDSDVDLGI

-2608 TGALPPGNDFTDA
+2608 TGALLPGNDFTDA
-2621 QKRTFQQR
+2621 QKGNLQQR
-2629 HSGGGPH
+2629 HSEGGPG
-2636 MEEFKKS
+2636 MEEFKTS
-2643 TLTTLDKAPSSQ
+2643 TLTTVDKAPSSL
-2655 YVSSVDYDA
+2655 YRSNVDYDA
-2664 SWLRKLSYEYTHPRA
+2664 SWLRKLSHEYTHPRA

-2693 SEPFNLA
+2693 SEPFNLT

-2705 RSEIASLPDA
+2705 TSEIASLPKDA
-2715 PPRHVI
+2715 PSRHVI
-2721 RGQEI
+2721 REQEI
-2726 LKTRAQDNMARGSGT
+2726 VKTRAQDNMARGSGT
-2741 AQYIAETLFPLHRNP
+2741 SKYIAETLFPLHRNP

-2769 SEPVISGAAVASA
+2769 SEPVISGTAVASA